1 MGVSINGGIPI
12 AGWFIREDPNLK
24 WMITSGTPMTM
35 ETPHSAQRHTHHG
48 TQDSSVA
55 GPDEV
60 ALKTAPWQV
69 M

>member
-1 MGVSINGGIPI
+1 
-12 AGWFIREDPNLK
+12 
-24 WMITSGTPMTM
+24 MTM

-69 M
+69 MWIDSLDLIGFKIPIFWL